1 MEEFESKLL
10 PILRQG
16 VAIVKMVFFKKLK
29 NHLSAQNPDREA
41 VFINMLA
48 GASVNE
54 IFGTHNTA
62 ESFMSFVKENRKL
75 IQETLKNVPLELVDM
90 MVPLTDALRV
100 QVLCDRQE
108 GIDSLSILVH
118 ANELKLLLV
127 PREIPLPASFMK
139 LVSALGN
146 KNDLLLPP
154 EIREMDS

>member
-1 MEEFESKLL
+1 MDEFESKLL

-16 VAIVKMVFFKKLK
+16 VAIVKMAFFKKLK
-29 NHLSAQNPDREA
+29 NHLGAQNPDREA

-48 GASVNE
+48 GAVVND
-54 IFGTHNTA
+54 IFGTPNTA
-62 ESFMSFVKENRKL
+62 ELFTSFVKENRNM

-108 GIDSLSILVH
+108 GIDSLPILVH

-127 PREIPLPASFMK
+127 PRKIPLPASFIK
-139 LVSALGN
+139 LVRELGN
-146 KNDLLLPP
+146 KHDLLLTP
-154 EIREMDS
+154 EIRKMDS